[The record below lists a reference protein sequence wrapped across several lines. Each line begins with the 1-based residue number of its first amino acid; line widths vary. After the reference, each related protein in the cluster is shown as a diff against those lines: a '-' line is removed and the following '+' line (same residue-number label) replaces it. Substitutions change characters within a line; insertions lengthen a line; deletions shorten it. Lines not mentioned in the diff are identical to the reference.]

1 MTGNSR
7 GAFISLFYA
16 GIWLVFLIQ
25 PVQSAW
31 AAEHP
36 LQRILGVLS
45 TVAFAAVY
53 LLYFL
58 HAHRGWSWGEPR
70 RPSTAGVINYTVL
83 ALLAVACTVTV
94 GQPGSTTWVFLAVTG
109 MWTFQR
115 RTAWLVAIGLIALD
129 NGLAAGFE
137 SWTFDPGTS
146 FAILLAMAAMTGG
159 IMAAA
164 RERDLSSVRQENARL
179 AVQDERNRMARDLH
193 DILGH
198 SLTVITVKAEL
209 AGRLM
214 DDAPDRAKAEI
225 ADLERLSRDALAD
238 VRRAVEGYR
247 EISLAGEL
255 ARAREAL
262 DAAGIHATL
271 PNATDAVPSDLR
283 ELFAWVVREG
293 VTNVIRHSGAEHCSI
308 TLDESGITI
317 RDDGRGRGEAPG
329 QGNGLAGARERAS
342 DVGAV
347 LVSRD
352 LSPHGFELVVTT
364 PGPSDH
370 RVESTADGT
379 TPERSASLPILG
391 RKARTS

>member
-1 MTGNSR
+1 MADWPR

-16 GIWLVFLIQ
+16 GIWLLFLIQ

-31 AAEHP
+31 TG
-36 LQRILGVLS
+36 RDTVDGVLGVTS
-45 TVAFAAVY
+45 TVVFAAVY
-53 LLYFL
+53 LLNFM
-58 HAHRGWSWGEPR
+58 HAHRTRSWGEPPR
-70 RPSTAGVINYTVL
+70 HGVLGVTNYAVL
-83 ALLAVACTVTV
+83 AALAAVCTVTV

-109 MWTFQR
+109 MWTFRR
-115 RTAWLVAIGLIALD
+115 RTAWLIAIGLIALD
-129 NGLAAGFE
+129 NGLATGLE
-137 SWTFDPGTS
+137 GWNFDPGTS
-146 FAILLAMAAMTGG
+146 FAILLAMAAVTGG
-159 IMAAA
+159 TMAAA
-164 RERDLSSVRQENARL
+164 RQRDLSTVRQENARL

-214 DDAPDRAKAEI
+214 DDAPERAKAEV

-271 PNATDAVPSDLR
+271 PHATDAVPSDLR

-293 VTNVIRHSGAEHCSI
+293 VTNVVRHSGAEHC
-308 TLDESGITI
+308 TI
-317 RDDGRGRGEAPG
+317 AMSDNGLSVSDDGRGRADGSTR
-329 QGNGLAGARERAS
+329 GNGLMGAQERAVNLGAR
-342 DVGAV
+342 
-347 LVSRD
+347 LICRD
-352 LSPHGFELVVTT
+352 LSPHGFELMVTT
-364 PGPSDH
+364 SATSEPGPEEPPSEGP
-370 RVESTADGT
+370 RPSTV
-379 TPERSASLPILG
+379 PLG
-391 RKARTS
+391 QKARTS